1 MQVEA
6 EMAKNLAEAGLELAD
21 ALPRLSKNLLVCW
34 SHVVTLLY
42 VNRGTSDAH
51 AGTRPH
57 SKLI

>member
-1 MQVEA
+1 
-6 EMAKNLAEAGLELAD
+6 MAKNLAEAGLELAD